1 MIEYNAKTILV
12 GIIIIGLFV
21 LIALVVIRILWVG
34 DPTALVEMLG
44 SLTKLLFDI
53 IVLVYTKT

>member
-1 MIEYNAKTILV
+1 MIDNNAITILV

-21 LIALVVIRILWVG
+21 LIALLVIRILWVG

-44 SLTKLLFDI
+44 SLTKLLYDI